1 MVFVT
6 VLFKEF
12 LPFWVVYFMIY
23 TIRTTVGQESTVV
36 DILAANAQREGLE
49 LYSIAIMPGLKG
61 YILIEADSEMTVQRG
76 IAGIHHVKGR
86 GVISGQVK
94 IEELSSLFS
103 SKPLMDS
110 IKPDQKVEL
119 ISGPFKGE
127 KARVIRVND
136 TKEEVTVELLEATVK
151 IPVTIKAEHIRVIKE

>member
-1 MVFVT
+1 
-6 VLFKEF
+6 
-12 LPFWVVYFMIY
+12 MIY
-23 TIRTTVGQESTVV
+23 TVRTTVGQESMVV
-36 DILAANAQREGLE
+36 DILAAKTQKEGLE
-49 LYSIAIMPGLKG
+49 IYSMAVMPGLKG
-61 YILIEADSEMTVQRG
+61 YILIEADNENTVQRG
-76 IAGIHHVKGR
+76 IAGISLVKSR
-86 GVISGQVK
+86 GVVSGQVK
-94 IEELSSLFS
+94 IEELGAILSN
-103 SKPLMDS
+103 KPLMEN

>member
-1 MVFVT
+1 
-6 VLFKEF
+6 
-12 LPFWVVYFMIY
+12 MIY
-23 TIRTTVGQESTVV
+23 TVRTTVGQESTVV
-36 DILAANAQREGLE
+36 DILAAKSQKEELE
-49 LYSIAIMPGLKG
+49 IYSIAIMPGLKG
-61 YILIEADSEMTVQRG
+61 YILVEADNEMTVQRG
-76 IAGIHHVKGR
+76 ISGVNHIKGR

-94 IEELSSLFS
+94 IEELSTILST
-103 SKPLMDS
+103 KPLMDA

>member
-1 MVFVT
+1 
-6 VLFKEF
+6 
-12 LPFWVVYFMIY
+12 MIY
-23 TIRTTVGQESTVV
+23 TVRTTTGQESLVA
-36 DILAANAQREGLE
+36 DILAAKAQKEGLE
-49 LYSIAIMPGLKG
+49 IYSIAIMPGLKG
-61 YILIEADSEMTVQRG
+61 YVLIEADHENTVQRG
-76 IAGIHHVKGR
+76 IQGNNLIKGR
-86 GVISGQVK
+86 GVVSGQVK
-94 IEELSSLFS
+94 MEELAGMFS
-103 SKPLMDS
+103 NKPLMES

>member
-1 MVFVT
+1 
-6 VLFKEF
+6 
-12 LPFWVVYFMIY
+12 MIY
-23 TIRTTVGQESTVV
+23 TVRTTVGQESMVV
-36 DILAANAQREGLE
+36 DILAAKSQKEELE
-49 LYSIAIMPGLKG
+49 IYSIAIMPGLKG
-61 YILIEADSEMTVQRG
+61 YILVEADNEMTVQRG
-76 IAGIHHVKGR
+76 IAGVNHVKGR

-94 IEELSSLFS
+94 MEELSTILST
-103 SKPLMDS
+103 KPLMDA